1 MLRRFPKAA
10 QLGSGLRIFRQCLGT
25 GGLERLQ
32 VFPTQ
37 LAAAGRPRSAHSQ
50 QAVVGDGGQTR
61 ARTGPEGGGRKVA
74 SEQPLLQ
81 GVREGADVRT
91 PQPYLCPRCQ
101 LVPRVR
107 L

>member
-50 QAVVGDGGQTR
+50 QAVVGDGGGQEPEPGR
-61 ARTGPEGGGRKVA
+61 RVVAARSPPSSHSCKGCVKART
-74 SEQPLLQ
+74 
-81 GVREGADVRT
+81 
-91 PQPYLCPRCQ
+91 
-101 LVPRVR
+101 
-107 L
+107 